1 MNGSAVSGPD
11 LRGTVLVILFCFPMT
26 SAAQAVERPRLVEE
40 LLTGERVTLQDEKEL
55 EASFGF
61 DDRSLSA
68 LETLTLTLRLEYGIS
83 ERLQVE
89 VEAPWARLKIADS
102 TQAGLGDL
110 EIGALFGIVTSLEP
124 WALSAGV
131 RVHVSS
137 GSHSGNPGG
146 DDWAVEPTLLTAMTL
161 GAGQVQASASWSTE
175 PSAPRWS
182 FHAAL
187 IEPWRAWRGVLEIEA
202 SEKGSSTLTPG
213 VIWHVP
219 ALEVGIGCPLGL
231 SHDAPS
237 GVIVKVTK
245 EFQF

>member
-11 LRGTVLVILFCFPMT
+11 LRGTALVILFCFPMT
-26 SAAQAVERPRLVEE
+26 SAAQAVERPHLVEE
-40 LLTGERVTLQDEKEL
+40 LLTGERV
-55 EASFGF
+55 
-61 DDRSLSA
+61 
-68 LETLTLTLRLEYGIS
+68 
-83 ERLQVE
+83 
-89 VEAPWARLKIADS
+89 
-102 TQAGLGDL
+102 
-110 EIGALFGIVTSLEP
+110 
-124 WALSAGV
+124 
-131 RVHVSS
+131 
-137 GSHSGNPGG
+137 
-146 DDWAVEPTLLTAMTL
+146 
-161 GAGQVQASASWSTE
+161 
-175 PSAPRWS
+175 PRWS